1 MEYSQILKSCKSSPS
16 KNYKADINLA
26 KKLDRKGRKF
36 PVKIRHIHKIK
47 KENSRNQKEKSKQI
61 LSSLVFLAMKIR
73 KNIRSMQQKK
83 FCEEKHADLL
93 LIGEEGK

>member
-36 PVKIRHIHKIK
+36 PVKIRDIHKIK
-47 KENSRNQKEKSKQI
+47 KENSRNQKEKSKQNSVLI
-61 LSSLVFLAMKIR
+61 GVFGYE
-73 KNIRSMQQKK
+73 N
-83 FCEEKHADLL
+83 EEKHPIYVAEKML
-93 LIGEEGK
+93 